1 MLQNR
6 HIQSTIGCTN
16 VSSAE
21 CFPAIRH
28 IRAVINR
35 HPVICFN
42 LVPNLINGDSSCR
55 GDNQSRGTIHGGTFH
70 GRGRGSVMMDMDS
83 NSSSSW
89 WKEIERMP
97 PYTFQD
103 SYQEGFV
110 FKMVRMHISGR
121 SYVLQGFIEKSWSRL
136 PRFPILHWNTGFE
149 LEASKVWWIS
159 ACIWQPPLC
168 ALFYVVFNV

>member
-1 MLQNR
+1 MLQYR
-6 HIQSTIGCTN
+6 PIQSTIGCTN
-16 VSSAE
+16 VFSAV

-35 HPVICFN
+35 HPVIFFN
-42 LVPNLINGDSSCR
+42 LVSNLINGDSSCR
-55 GDNQSRGTIHGGTFH
+55 GDNQSRGTMH
-70 GRGRGSVMMDMDS
+70 GRGGGCVMKDMDS

-110 FKMVRMHISGR
+110 FKMVRMHICGR
-121 SYVLQGFIEKSWSRL
+121 SSVLQGFIEKSWSRL

-168 ALFYVVFNV
+168 PLFYVVFNV